1 MDDPRTTWNSR
12 WREKADDSWVPDPW
26 LLRVRPML
34 PYGRALDIACGRG
47 RNALYL
53 AEQGMSVTA
62 LDVSEEALAQLAAEA
77 ARRNL
82 PVETRRVDLEA
93 TPQLSVNAYDLVLE
107 FFYLHRPLLPQL
119 LEAVRPGGVV
129 VLRTFSRAGSFS
141 GGPDNP
147 DFVLRPGELLE
158 IFAGWEILLHEEGME
173 PSRKGGSLAGIVA
186 RRPAPAAE
194 TGNSGIA
201 GKE

>member
-1 MDDPRTTWNSR
+1 MEDPRTTWNSR
-12 WREKADDSWVPDPW
+12 WREKAGDSWLPDPW
-26 LLRVRPML
+26 LLRVQPLL
-34 PYGRALDIACGRG
+34 PGGRALDLACGRG
-47 RNALYL
+47 RNSLFL

-93 TPQLSVNAYDLVLE
+93 VPQLPVAAYDLVLE

-173 PSRKGGSLAGIVA
+173 PSRKGGSLAGVVA
-186 RRPAPAAE
+186 RRPKP
-194 TGNSGIA
+194 GNRR
-201 GKE
+201 

>member
-1 MDDPRTTWNSR
+1 MNDPRTSWNSR
-12 WREKADDSWVPDPW
+12 WRDKSDDPWEPDPW
-26 LLRVRPML
+26 LLKIRPLL
-34 PYGRALDIACGRG
+34 PAGRALDIACGRG
-47 RNALYL
+47 RNSLYL
-53 AEQGMSVTA
+53 AEQGLSVTA
-62 LDVSEEALAQLAAEA
+62 VDVSDEALAQLSREA

-82 PVETRRVDLEA
+82 PVKTRRVDLEA
-93 TPQLSVNAYDLVLE
+93 DPQLPGANFDLVLD

-119 LEAVRPGGVV
+119 LDSVRPGGVA
-129 VLRTFSRAGSFS
+129 VLRTFSSAGSFP

-158 IFAGWEILLHEEGME
+158 IFAGWEILLHEEGVE

-194 TGNSGIA
+194 AENSGIA